1 MYEVRLTRDAD
12 SYYRNADEALARRLN
27 RCFDQLAQD
36 PRGHP
41 NSRRLKGPLTGYW
54 RYRVGDWR
62 VVYRVDDDEMVV
74 TVMLIAHRSEAYR

>member
-1 MYEVRLTRDAD
+1 MYEVRLSREAHRF
-12 SYYRNADEALARRLN
+12 YQNADDALAGRLN
-27 RCFDQLAQD
+27 RCFDQLARD
-36 PRGHP
+36 PRDHP
-41 NSRRLKGPLTGYW
+41 NARRLKGPLTGYW